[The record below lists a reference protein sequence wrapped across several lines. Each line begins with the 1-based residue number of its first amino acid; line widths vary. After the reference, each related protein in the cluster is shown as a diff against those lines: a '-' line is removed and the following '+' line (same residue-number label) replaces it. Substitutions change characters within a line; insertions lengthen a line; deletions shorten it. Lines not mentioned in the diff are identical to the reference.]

1 MSSLCSS
8 LYIPGS
14 SVYFL
19 FQYDELIQLEMV
31 IKSKITGAGSG
42 TDVGYWESLLQQ
54 LNAHMARV
62 ILALTPLLPATSIG
76 GCLALQLN
84 FIWSCTHTMNWIHGK
99 CMYIPIGAAESKA
112 PSYAKEETM
121 AAQTRGLPSLINHY
135 CV

>member
-84 FIWSCTHTMNWIHGK
+84 YYMVMYTYYELDTRKMYVHTYRHG
-99 CMYIPIGAAESKA
+99 
-112 PSYAKEETM
+112 
-121 AAQTRGLPSLINHY
+121 
-135 CV
+135 